1 MRCGLAILMLMAT
14 GNAALAHGYRVGDL
28 EITHP
33 AVMVPSEKSDC
44 SCAHVR
50 ITNHGTTTEYFL
62 GASIAAA
69 SRTHLIEISTTGDG
83 LRTPMRV
90 AIPPGATLDLSRHQW
105 CLFMSGITM
114 HLEADM
120 GAVPGQLL
128 FERRGAVDI
137 EFMIDSSGH

>member
-83 LRTPMRV
+83 LRVSDARCHSARCYARSLASPV
-90 AIPPGATLDLSRHQW
+90 VPVHERHYHA
-105 CLFMSGITM
+105 SGGRYGCRPRT
-114 HLEADM
+114 
-120 GAVPGQLL
+120 L

-137 EFMIDSSGH
+137 RFMIDSSGH